1 MTRSSS
7 TLRPATLRPRPK
19 FRPDAERLEGRQLL
33 SAGNLD
39 LSFGAGGSVLGPPA
53 VAWAA
58 QLDAS
63 GNIIT
68 AGWSGGINQDF
79 RVVRLTPGGAPDP
92 SFGAGTGS
100 VTTDFAGQPDQA
112 HGVAVLGNGQIV
124 AAGTATN
131 LDAVTV
137 KGKTVYYQ
145 DKNFGLVC
153 YNPDGSLASGFGNGG
168 RVTTN
173 ISTYTGDGS
182 SYYKEDDAWAM
193 AVQDDGKIV
202 VGGEAVTGPGVTEAV
217 LTRYF
222 ASQTTVNG
230 VVYPAGS
237 LDPSFGQ
244 NGILQIPTPS
254 GFQSDGVWN
263 VQILRD
269 PTNPANDKIV
279 TMEAPS
285 ALDSSGNRHWSVSVA
300 RYNLDGTPDT
310 TFGTIGTSGRTI
322 TTLPGQIDAWSMALQ
337 ADGSAVVGGGYTPQS
352 GAPSELALFR
362 YTATGALDPNFG
374 PNSNGVA
381 LFSAGGSDLAYS
393 VAIQPGD
400 GKILLAGYDSTSS
413 SMSSIVARF
422 QTNGMID
429 TNFGNNGN
437 GVASNAFTN
446 GGSYF
451 AGVILQPDGKIVA
464 VGTASTTRGKTT
476 TSNSLIARFQGDT
489 TPLTAAAGPRALAS
503 TAPTSQDT
511 SPQLALAP
519 LTDQDLT
526 ALATDLIGAGKKRRG
541 LPVP

>member
-1 MTRSSS
+1 
-7 TLRPATLRPRPK
+7 
-19 FRPDAERLEGRQLL
+19 
-33 SAGNLD
+33 
-39 LSFGAGGSVLGPPA
+39 
-53 VAWAA
+53 
-58 QLDAS
+58 
-63 GNIIT
+63 
-68 AGWSGGINQDF
+68 
-79 RVVRLTPGGAPDP
+79 
-92 SFGAGTGS
+92 
-100 VTTDFAGQPDQA
+100 
-112 HGVAVLGNGQIV
+112 V

-145 DKNFGLVC
+145 DKDFGLVC

-168 RVTTN
+168 KVTTN

-193 AVQDDGKIV
+193 AVQDDGKII
-202 VGGEAVTGPGVTEAV
+202 VGGESVTGLGVTEAV
-217 LTRYF
+217 LTRYL
-222 ASQTTVNG
+222 ASQTTING

-244 NGILQIPTPS
+244 NGILQIPIPP

-269 PTNPANDKIV
+269 PTDPTDPADDKIV

-300 RYNLDGTPDT
+300 RYNLNGTPDA
-310 TFGTIGTSGRTI
+310 TFGTNGRT
-322 TTLPGQIDAWSMALQ
+322 TTTMSGQIDAWGMAIQ

-362 YTATGALDPNFG
+362 YTATGAPDPTFG
-374 PNSNGVA
+374 TNGVA

-400 GKILLAGYDSTSS
+400 GKILLAGYASTSS

-422 QTNGMID
+422 QANGAID
-429 TNFGNNGN
+429 TSFGNN

-451 AGVILQPDGKIVA
+451 AGVTLQSDGKIVA
-464 VGTASTTRGKTT
+464 VGGATSTSGKTT
-476 TSNSLIARFQGDT
+476 TNNFLIARFLGDT
-489 TPLTAAAGPRALAS
+489 TTLTAAARPRAIAS

-511 SPQLALAP
+511 SPQLPLAP

-526 ALATDLIGAGKKRRG
+526 ALTTELIGAGKRRRG
-541 LPVP
+541 LPVS